1 MRVISLNKLLL
12 TNARVSKLRKAFSNG
27 SSANMKLS
35 KTQLHE
41 IGQWGG
47 FIGRLLRPLLKTALP
62 LMKNVLKSLARNLLV
77 PLGLIAA
84 ASATDAA
91 IHRKMFGLGT
101 TALIVSN
108 EEMSNIMKIIL
119 AKQLKWNKWKKRG
132 FLGMLLVTLDVS
144 LLENLLTGKGR
155 IRADEETSRT
165 GQSF

>member
-1 MRVISLNKLLL
+1 
-12 TNARVSKLRKAFSNG
+12 
-27 SSANMKLS
+27 MKLS

-47 FIGRLLRPLLKTALP
+47 FIGRFLRPLLKTALP

-91 IHRKMFGLGT
+91 IHRKMFRPGT

-108 EEMSNIMKIIL
+108 EEMSNFMKMIL
-119 AKQLKWNKWKKRG
+119 AKQLKWNKWTKKG
-132 FLGMLLVTLDVS
+132 
-144 LLENLLTGKGR
+144 
-155 IRADEETSRT
+155 ISRNVI
-165 GQSF
+165 SHFRC